1 MCETEGSRRHRQY
14 RRPLNCRSSLFFF
27 FSFLSYRL
35 LRLYHFLIWRLHLP
49 PTAAYKINRCRK
61 MCRSRKYGYLSVLP
75 ASAARPAALI
85 RYYCYYIYIFF
96 CLFRS
101 VCWGADAKKGVVARF
116 LGTVLRRHSRSSIF
130 FFLPHFL
137 ACFSFH
143 YKYIFSLLLLLLLP
157 QPLNLLGREDED
169 ATAGV
174 PLYSSIGRHSQ
185 TWSEFR
191 VLAERFFSCPRWRW
205 RIFFICI

>member
-1 MCETEGSRRHRQY
+1 MPKNVSEPEIWLFVRAACLCQT
-14 RRPLNCRSSLFFF
+14 SSAH
-27 FSFLSYRL
+27 SL
-35 LRLYHFLIWRLHLP
+35 LLLL
-49 PTAAYKINRCRK
+49 
-61 MCRSRKYGYLSVLP
+61 
-75 ASAARPAALI
+75 
-85 RYYCYYIYIFF
+85 YIYFF

-143 YKYIFSLLLLLLLP
+143 YKYIFSLLLLLP

-191 VLAERFFSCPRWRW
+191 VLAERFFSCPR
-205 RIFFICI
+205 